1 MAVSDDASFLDN
13 PSIRL
18 PGYKHLA
25 FSFDGIMNGVFVT
38 ILDMFKYLLPRILH
52 LWILFPTASAQ
63 NWHILLVQYML
74 EISSLTSEGMLT
86 CSSY

>member
-18 PGYKHLA
+18 SGYKHLA

-38 ILDMFKYLLPRILH
+38 ILDMFSICYLESYIYE
-52 LWILFPTASAQ
+52 SC
-63 NWHILLVQYML
+63 
-74 EISSLTSEGMLT
+74 SLQLQHKADTY
-86 CSSY
+86 C